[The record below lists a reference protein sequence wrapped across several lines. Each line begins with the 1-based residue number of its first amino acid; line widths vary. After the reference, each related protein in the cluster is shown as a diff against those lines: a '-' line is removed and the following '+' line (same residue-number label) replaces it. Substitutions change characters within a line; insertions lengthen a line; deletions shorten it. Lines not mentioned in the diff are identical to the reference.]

1 MTKKKAFVAEVKVL
15 TTNLRSDEYNITHQ
29 RKEVRELSTRLD
41 TADDKSPEKQAQQ
54 LTNGLQEERSGTQQL
69 SEQQNNGH

>member
-1 MTKKKAFVAEVKVL
+1 MQRVKVL
-15 TTNLRSDEYNITHQ
+15 MANRHSVEYNITHQ

-41 TADDKSPEKQAQQ
+41 TADDKSEKQAQQ
-54 LTNGLQEERSGTQQL
+54 LTNGLREERSRTQQL

>member
-15 TTNLRSDEYNITHQ
+15 TANLRSFEYNITHQ

-54 LTNGLQEERSGTQQL
+54 LTNGLREERSTTQQP